1 MGRIIKRG
9 DIYYAE
15 LNPVVGSEQGG
26 TRPVLIIS
34 NDTGNRYSPTV
45 IIAAITGK
53 TYTKAKLPTHTEV
66 KDIEGLDRDSI
77 ILLEQIRTID
87 KKRLKQHMGIMP
99 AEVMARV
106 DKALAISI
114 GIPRGIRLNY
124 RKERRMAEQT
134 QVEIKDKF
142 CLTIDEASAYFNIGE
157 KKLRRIVT
165 DNIDTGFIIQN
176 GVKFLI
182 KRKQFET
189 FLENLTAI

>member
-1 MGRIIKRG
+1 M
-9 DIYYAE
+9 
-15 LNPVVGSEQGG
+15 V
-26 TRPVLIIS
+26 
-34 NDTGNRYSPTV
+34 
-45 IIAAITGK
+45 
-53 TYTKAKLPTHTEV
+53 
-66 KDIEGLDRDSI
+66 
-77 ILLEQIRTID
+77 
-87 KKRLKQHMGIMP
+87 
-99 AEVMARV
+99 
-106 DKALAISI
+106 
-114 GIPRGIRLNY
+114 
-124 RKERRMAEQT
+124 EQT